1 MNIYYISQ
9 VIRRAL
15 GLVDLAG
22 RILKYRLLDFVGNV
36 AYQFDSVSKRYNE
49 HLSSLVLS
57 VRKESNRALFF
68 PLQLNEN

>member
-9 VIRRAL
+9 VIRRAP
-15 GLVDLAG
+15 GLVDLG
-22 RILKYRLLDFVGNV
+22 GHILKYGLLDFVGNV

-49 HLSSLVLS
+49 HLSSLVLL
-57 VRKESNRALFF
+57 VRNVSYRALFF